1 MHILVTN
8 DDGPPSTKASPY
20 IHAFVNHL
28 KAAGHDVSVCLPDT
42 QRSWI
47 GKAHMIGQTL
57 KPVYFRPSAHVYG
70 DETEGTTNARPDAS
84 GAGDEEWVLVDGTPA
99 SCVQIGLNHFFHGKG
114 PVDLVVSG
122 PNYGR
127 NTTAIFALSSGTLGG
142 ALEAA
147 VCKVRAIAVSFAF
160 FSRNHD
166 PAIIEAACRQSV
178 KVIDGLYRQ
187 WPTDDSVDL
196 YSVNVPLVEA
206 VDTRKIYLTKMLQ
219 NYWQAGGCF
228 EEIDDPSNADPVEE
242 EAKIRE
248 GGLSSATPDT
258 ETDCRGHKHK
268 HFKWAPRF
276 TDVYSSVEAAGP
288 GSDGWVVKEG
298 HTSVTPLKANFA
310 QANVG
315 DGQQELNLLYVSSID
330 TILTIRLYSS
340 EPAVQEQSK
349 TLAMREKQQDSTSPD
364 KIQAFVAYEDDY
376 VQPLIVSA
384 LQALLPDDLVDLIT
398 AVPGSND
405 GTFSASRALSS
416 PSAQALQIMPYE
428 ALDFDHAA
436 AHPQSYLVNSYMIRK
451 ALIRKHYLST
461 TVEHCVAKRPDSVLA
476 THVKRTDA
484 FEVDYAEFLDDALV
498 EAFDLRESLARNDAL
513 GEAGDAS
520 PPQDRA
526 WWILKPGMSDR
537 GQGIRLFSTMDEL
550 QAIFDGW
557 EEDQPGT
564 DDEEEDEQ
572 VPQSSGN
579 KDGITTSHLRHFVAQ
594 PYIHPPLLLRA
605 GGHKFHIRTYVLC
618 AGSLRVYVYRPMLA
632 LFAGKPYR
640 APWEAPTDYDA
651 FLTNTCLQDSPHETT
666 VQPFWALEGL
676 SAAAKDD
683 VFAQVCAVTGAVVE
697 GAARAMPIH
706 FQPLPNAFEVFGLD
720 FLLDADGC
728 AWLLEVNA
736 FPDFRQTGRDLTGI
750 VGGFWRGVVR
760 EAVVPF
766 FGVGEGSLLRG
777 SAGEEEEERRDM
789 VCVRDVDLGR
799 R

>member
-8 DDGPPSTKASPY
+8 DDGPPSSKASPY
-20 IHAFVNHL
+20 IHSFVNHL
-28 KAAGHDVSVCLPDT
+28 KAAGHDVSVCLPNT

-57 KPVYFRPSAHVYG
+57 KPLYFRPSASVYG
-70 DETEGTTNARPDAS
+70 DDTEGTTNTRPDTS
-84 GAGDEEWVLVDGTPA
+84 GTAGDDEEEWILVDGTPA
-99 SCVQIGLNHFFHGKG
+99 SCVQIGLNHFFHHKG

-147 VCKVRAIAVSFAF
+147 VCKVNAIAVSFAF

-166 PAIIEAACRQSV
+166 PVIIDAACRQSV
-178 KVIDGLYRQ
+178 KVINGLYKQ
-187 WPTDDSVDL
+187 WPTDGSVDL

-228 EEIDDPSNADPVEE
+228 EEIDDPSAADPNHE

-248 GGLSSATPDT
+248 GDSSAAPDKKAGGT
-258 ETDCRGHKHK
+258 GHKHK

-276 TDVYSSVEAAGP
+276 TDVYTSVEEAGP

-310 QANVG
+310 QADVG
-315 DGQQELNLLYVSSID
+315 DGQQELNF
-330 TILTIRLYSS
+330 S
-340 EPAVQEQSK
+340 EPAVQEESSV
-349 TLAMREKQQDSTSPD
+349 LVMREKQKDSTDSG

-384 LQALLPDDLVDLIT
+384 LKSLLPDDAIDLIT
-398 AVPGSND
+398 AVTSSDD
-405 GTFSASRALSS
+405 GAFSASRALLS
-416 PSAQALQIMPYE
+416 PRGRALQIMPYE
-428 ALDFDHAA
+428 VLDFDHAS
-436 AHPQSYLVNSYMIRK
+436 AHPGSYMINSYMIRK

-461 TVEHCVAKRPDSVLA
+461 TVEHWVAKKPDSVLK
-476 THVKRTDA
+476 THVKRSEA

-513 GEAGDAS
+513 DADSEAPPA
-520 PPQDRA
+520 PQDRE

-557 EEDQPGT
+557 EEDQPDT
-564 DDEEEDEQ
+564 DDEEEAVATAAADQANDDDE
-572 VPQSSGN
+572 
-579 KDGITTSHLRHFVAQ
+579 KDYITTSHLRHFVAQ
-594 PYIHPPLLLRA
+594 PYIHPPLLLRD

-618 AGSLRVYVYRPMLA
+618 VGSLRVFVYRPMLA

-640 APWEAPTDYDA
+640 APWEAPDDPDT
-651 FLTNTCLQDSPHETT
+651 FLTNTCLQQD
-666 VQPFWALEGL
+666 
-676 SAAAKDD
+676 AAAAAATVRRFWSLDEVPAARRED
-683 VFAQVCAVTGAVVE
+683 VFAQVCAVTGDVFE
-697 GAARAMPIH
+697 GAARAMPVH

-720 FLLDADGC
+720 FLVDARGR

-736 FPDFRQTGRDLTGI
+736 FPDFKQTGADLEGI
-750 VGGFWRGVVR
+750 VAGFWRGVVR

-766 FGVGEGSLLRG
+766 FGIDEKKKLLGGGGSR
-777 SAGEEEEERRDM
+777 EEREDM